1 MAKTDAGKAAFSEF
15 KDESKAKSEEN
26 KIEKLYQCKTAD
38 EAAKF
43 VDETYDFKT
52 YTGCIDFLAA
62 LPAAGMAFSE
72 KKINMKEAR
81 DNAKAV
87 IESLALDFDEKI
99 RVIKARLEGIVVQ
112 MEEKEK
118 TIAEKESEIV
128 RLKELVVKHQAEME
142 RIAKTR

>member
-1 MAKTDAGKAAFSEF
+1 
-15 KDESKAKSEEN
+15 
-26 KIEKLYQCKTAD
+26 
-38 EAAKF
+38 
-43 VDETYDFKT
+43 
-52 YTGCIDFLAA
+52 
-62 LPAAGMAFSE
+62 
-72 KKINMKEAR
+72 MKEAR